1 MLHPHHVES
10 KQPEEQIHLQ
20 PWPVFRNSHSASQN
34 QSEQQTIRQQV
45 KWFVVSLSNTQT
57 VKPLHA
63 WLFVDG
69 PWPRLSPPSF
79 WPRSRRTCTTLT
91 TTTWWCTSTT
101 SRGITRAAWAQGSRV
116 RRSCSSPERACTP
129 PCFPSR
135 QDISRYWS
143 SQFWVWC
150 DLMWCDV
157 MWCVQE
163 TKDEAGEEC
172 GACGQ
177 CDSCCD
183 SCCCSFWAWILALLF
198 AVFGFLGIN

>member
-34 QSEQQTIRQQV
+34 HSEQQTIRQQV

-101 SRGITRAAWAQGSRV
+101 SRGITRAAWAQGSRA
-116 RRSCSSPERACTP
+116 RRSCSSPARACTP
-129 PCFPSR
+129 PCSPSR
-135 QDISRYWS
+135 QDVSRYWS
-143 SQFWVWC
+143 CQFWVWC
-150 DLMWCDV
+150 DV
-157 MWCVQE
+157 M
-163 TKDEAGEEC
+163 
-172 GACGQ
+172 
-177 CDSCCD
+177 
-183 SCCCSFWAWILALLF
+183 
-198 AVFGFLGIN
+198 